1 MSTPQPQPQPIE
13 FKIEVPDDEVN
24 GRYSNFLSVWS
35 SPHDF
40 TLDFAVTAQ
49 PAPPEGVGEPIVVAT
64 RVVARIKIPL
74 AMAQDVLQALATQV
88 TAFEAGAGQ
97 SIPRLQDPR
106 PTYPPEAPQ

>member
-1 MSTPQPQPQPIE
+1 MAPDQPQEFQ

-24 GRYSNFLSVWS
+24 GRYSNLLSVWS
-35 SPHDF
+35 NPHDF

-49 PAPPEGVGEPIVVAT
+49 AQPGEEAGDPMVVPA

-88 TAFEAGAGQ
+88 SAFEGAAGQ
-97 SIPRLQDPR
+97 PIPRLEDKR
-106 PTYPPEAPQ
+106 PMYPPEAQS